1 MDSFLDYKKIFE
13 IDIPSILEEVLN
25 YQDVKDQ
32 IIYLNQDKQLSEGLD
47 AKGQSI
53 YTISSEEQGGNY
65 PYSKYTVQ
73 LRSDK
78 GLQVD
83 AVDLKDTG
91 AFWNTFDVKVTKE
104 TTEALADFNKGGDD
118 IRNNFDK
125 KFDFLG
131 LYDENLEIF
140 GQWLLQ
146 NYLSERLKEQ
156 LQVS

>member
-13 IDIPSILEEVLN
+13 IDIPSVLEEVLN

-53 YTISSEEQGGNY
+53 YTISSEEQGSTY

-104 TTEALADFNKGGDD
+104 TTEVLADFNKGGDD

>member
-1 MDSFLDYKKIFE
+1 MDSFADYKKIFE
-13 IDIPSILEEVLN
+13 VDIPSMLEKVLN
-25 YQDVKDQ
+25 YRDVKDY

-47 AKGQSI
+47 AKGQYI

-83 AVDLKDTG
+83 AVDLRDTG
-91 AFWNTFDVKVTKE
+91 AFWNTFDVKVSRD
-104 TTEALADFNKGGDD
+104 TTEVLADFSKGGDD

-131 LYDENLEIF
+131 LNDENLEAF

-146 NYLSERLKEQ
+146 NYFADQLRTELGLS
-156 LQVS
+156 

>member
-1 MDSFLDYKKIFE
+1 MDSFLDYKKYFE
-13 IDIPSILEEVLN
+13 IDIPLVLAKVLN
-25 YQDVKDQ
+25 YQDVKDY

-53 YTISSEEQGGNY
+53 YTISSEEQGSNY

-91 AFWNTFDVKVTKE
+91 AFWNTFDVKVTRD
-104 TTEALADFNKGGDD
+104 TTEVLADFNKGSDD

-146 NYLSERLKEQ
+146 NYLSEALKDSLKVE
-156 LQVS
+156 